1 MRRHLVSLVLVAL
14 LLLAS
19 VARRLPRDPALAQT
33 GGGYDLEWNAFGSA
47 GDQLAAGS
55 SYQLGFTLAQDAS
68 PLVSAGSSYQ
78 LVQGFWAG
86 GGFPPTAVTLVGF
99 WIEVRGNTLVAC
111 WETASEM
118 DTLGFN
124 VLRSDSDEP
133 GSFAR
138 LNGELIPGQLPGSP
152 AGASYE
158 WLDAGVEA
166 GQTYLYLLEDVDV
179 YGQATHHGPVSATL
193 PPATLYPFYLPLV
206 NR

>member
-1 MRRHLVSLVLVAL
+1 MRRHLVSLALVTL

-47 GDQLAAGS
+47 DDQFVAGS

-68 PLVSAGSSYQ
+68 PLVSAGSSYH

-111 WETASEM
+111 WETASEV
-118 DTLGFN
+118 DTLGFS
-124 VLRSDSDEP
+124 VLRSGSGEP
-133 GSFAR
+133 GSFAE
-138 LNGELIPGQLPGSP
+138 LNEELIPPQAPGSP
-152 AGASYE
+152 VGASYE
-158 WLDAGVEA
+158 WPDVGVEA
-166 GQTYLYLLEDVDV
+166 GQTYFYLLEDMDV
-179 YGQATHHGPVSATL
+179 YGQATRHGPVSATL
-193 PPATLYPFYLPLV
+193 PPAMPYPFYLPLV